1 MAKGGVDEQRSLEY
15 TPTWAVAVVCF
26 VLLAISILI
35 EHIFHAIGKWLKK
48 RDKIALY
55 EALEKVKG
63 ELMLMGF
70 ISFLLTVFQDP
81 ISNICIPKEIGDSWL
96 PCSHSKTKTKTT
108 SDNEIND
115 RKLIEYFD
123 PTPRRILA
131 TKGEDKC
138 YAKGKV
144 AFVSAYGIHQL
155 HIFIFVLAIFHILQC
170 ILTLTFGRIKM
181 RRWKTWDDEI
191 RTVDYNDPERLR
203 YARETTFV
211 RRHMNMWTQSPISLW
226 IVSFFRQFF
235 GSISKVDYLAL
246 RHGFIMAH
254 LAPGNDAQFDFQKYI
269 SRSLEDDFKVVVGI
283 SPLIWLSAVLLLLTN
298 THGWYSYY
306 WVPFIPL
313 IILLLVGAKL
323 QMIITQMGLSIQDK
337 GEIILGA
344 PLVELGDHLFW
355 FNSPKFLLF
364 LMQLLLFQNAFELA
378 FFSWSTYEFSIKS
391 CFNKTHADPVIRL
404 ILGVGIQF
412 LCSYVTLPLYALVIQ
427 MGSTTMSHNIF
438 NEGSATATA
447 KKRVKHN
454 KHSNNDA
461 PFSSR
466 PSTPTHGMSPVHLLH
481 RHTAGNSDSLQTSPR
496 TSNYE
501 NIRLDAEGGLTS
513 SRNNQ
518 TGAHEIQMPVVESF
532 STTELPERQMN
543 INKLI

>member
-1 MAKGGVDEQRSLEY
+1 
-15 TPTWAVAVVCF
+15 
-26 VLLAISILI
+26 
-35 EHIFHAIGKWLKK
+35 
-48 RDKIALY
+48 
-55 EALEKVKG
+55 
-63 ELMLMGF
+63 
-70 ISFLLTVFQDP
+70 
-81 ISNICIPKEIGDSWL
+81 
-96 PCSHSKTKTKTT
+96 
-108 SDNEIND
+108 
-115 RKLIEYFD
+115 
-123 PTPRRILA
+123 
-131 TKGEDKC
+131 
-138 YAKGKV
+138 
-144 AFVSAYGIHQL
+144 
-155 HIFIFVLAIFHILQC
+155 
-170 ILTLTFGRIKM
+170 
-181 RRWKTWDDEI
+181 
-191 RTVDYNDPERLR
+191 
-203 YARETTFV
+203 
-211 RRHMNMWTQSPISLW
+211 
-226 IVSFFRQFF
+226 
-235 GSISKVDYLAL
+235 
-246 RHGFIMAH
+246 
-254 LAPGNDAQFDFQKYI
+254 
-269 SRSLEDDFKVVVGI
+269 
-283 SPLIWLSAVLLLLTN
+283 
-298 THGWYSYY
+298 
-306 WVPFIPL
+306 
-313 IILLLVGAKL
+313 
-323 QMIITQMGLSIQDK
+323 MIITKMGLSIQDK

-391 CFNKTHADPVIRL
+391 CFNKTRADPVIRL

-532 STTELPERQMN
+532 STTELPERQVGRS
-543 INKLI
+543 

>member
-144 AFVSAYGIHQL
+144 AFVSAYGLHQL

-170 ILTLTFGRIKM
+170 ILTLTFGR
-181 RRWKTWDDEI
+181 
-191 RTVDYNDPERLR
+191 
-203 YARETTFV
+203 
-211 RRHMNMWTQSPISLW
+211 
-226 IVSFFRQFF
+226 
-235 GSISKVDYLAL
+235 
-246 RHGFIMAH
+246 
-254 LAPGNDAQFDFQKYI
+254 
-269 SRSLEDDFKVVVGI
+269 FKVIPCI
-283 SPLIWLSAVLLLLTN
+283 SFSNSSKI
-298 THGWYSYY
+298 Y
-306 WVPFIPL
+306 
-313 IILLLVGAKL
+313 
-323 QMIITQMGLSIQDK
+323 
-337 GEIILGA
+337 
-344 PLVELGDHLFW
+344 LFTI
-355 FNSPKFLLF
+355 KLLF
-364 LMQLLLFQNAFELA
+364 CN
-378 FFSWSTYEFSIKS
+378 
-391 CFNKTHADPVIRL
+391 
-404 ILGVGIQF
+404 
-412 LCSYVTLPLYALVIQ
+412 CSNLV
-427 MGSTTMSHNIF
+427 
-438 NEGSATATA
+438 
-447 KKRVKHN
+447 
-454 KHSNNDA
+454 
-461 PFSSR
+461 
-466 PSTPTHGMSPVHLLH
+466 
-481 RHTAGNSDSLQTSPR
+481 
-496 TSNYE
+496 
-501 NIRLDAEGGLTS
+501 
-513 SRNNQ
+513 
-518 TGAHEIQMPVVESF
+518 
-532 STTELPERQMN
+532 
-543 INKLI
+543 